1 MFSVALDKC
10 TLKTEQ
16 WNQDKQRKS
25 SPGWTQ
31 IAAGE
36 QKGPKVNNKKSRM
49 PDGHQGDPGTEII
62 SQTPQFPAGQTGGF
76 PNGIC
81 PCQPGNN
88 PYQQNMYINPMQP
101 PGTFLS
107 EGDMRMLLA
116 GAYQQGRNDTA
127 AKEYYKFQRQLYRRP
142 RAKKGSCRVAIDND
156 KKIILYQVMSDGSRD
171 TKKFISNYNG
181 PIAITT
187 VKTPGFNMRNAYLVL
202 LFVNNN
208 VSVFIDIKKTGN
220 GVYLYEQFRK
230 AKVQFN
236 TLLSKTD
243 IKEGLVELLV
253 SWDDWEFKEPVLLDA
268 FPGWSCA
275 GGSSLTFQSCENTLW
290 GKDIGEELPVS
301 EKSFHR
307 IMPTPQGLET
317 YIRELRMMF
326 PDPAERMLLASWP
339 IAGLL
344 SSLLRKHGVPIKAVL
359 NLIPTGDVNQEA
371 IAGML
376 QVFSRSRLAIFDA
389 GKSQKQLD
397 GILDKSRDEVLI
409 FDCRYQSNQYQRNL
423 RKQTADRL
431 LRMVGENE
439 KTGSGRNADFAVVLL
454 SDQYQPGAFNV
465 LLPEMNECFSS
476 GVSRLGESQGLEM
489 VLSGV
494 VNKIEGRFEEAE
506 QIFCRRWNCP
516 DFRLMPISIAID
528 FLRDFFRSV
537 GRDLDKE
544 LALPEISD
552 LAALIEDNGDSE
564 DERRDLFIRVI
575 RSHASRWMCEEKHYR
590 QEYHEGT
597 LYYDENYLYCP
608 VDMFK
613 KLFAEVHR
621 AALLLRVLVEIRN
634 RGDLITDG
642 PNLMGKK
649 VMIGNERKDYY
660 VFPISLFNRK
670 GLPGILDLARRP
682 EDD

>member
-1 MFSVALDKC
+1 MCSTELKGTTMDKMHCADKGEALSEGERIRLGGVDMVKSIEDIKVEKV
-10 TLKTEQ
+10 TAAPTAPEGPIGFDI
-16 WNQDKQRKS
+16 NNFIDKS
-25 SPGWTQ
+25 SPNEMKRKVREVPVNRTVPALEGGWPGFSGNQ
-31 IAAGE
+31 LASLYQGGMAGNYQNNARPNSTAHAME
-36 QKGPKVNNKKSRM
+36 GQQRSERRCLASCSIQVAQNGLYLFRYYDDWTVDPRLILGLVGPVKIGGVRIEGSDQPIENIFLSFLSYENGNCYIFLPKNKKRNVSLREVCER
-49 PDGHQGDPGTEII
+49 QGIHFDPFVSGDEIER
-62 SQTPQFPAGQTGGF
+62 GLRG
-76 PNGIC
+76 
-81 PCQPGNN
+81 
-88 PYQQNMYINPMQP
+88 
-101 PGTFLS
+101 FLS
-107 EGDMRMLLA
+107 SLDECVLNENILTIPALA
-116 GAYQQGRNDTA
+116 GWFDGKLHDRLHPACSIVQADLPITKRT
-127 AKEYYKFQRQLYRRP
+127 F
-142 RAKKGSCRVAIDND
+142 SRV
-156 KKIILYQVMSDGSRD
+156 S
-171 TKKFISNYNG
+171 
-181 PIAITT
+181 
-187 VKTPGFNMRNAYLVL
+187 
-202 LFVNNN
+202 
-208 VSVFIDIKKTGN
+208 
-220 GVYLYEQFRK
+220 
-230 AKVQFN
+230 
-236 TLLSKTD
+236 
-243 IKEGLVELLV
+243 
-253 SWDDWEFKEPVLLDA
+253 
-268 FPGWSCA
+268 
-275 GGSSLTFQSCENTLW
+275 
-290 GKDIGEELPVS
+290 
-301 EKSFHR
+301 
-307 IMPTPQGLET
+307 PTPQGLET

-621 AALLLRVLVEIRN
+621 AALLPRVLVELRN

-682 EDD
+682 EGD